1 MPSVHRSL
9 AFSFIE
15 KFSVIGITLVSYVLI
30 ARLLTPEEIG
40 IYSVAAALI
49 AIGQVVREFGVGNF
63 LIQEKNLT
71 QKHIRT
77 AFGVSLL
84 IGGALFLVVSMGAPL
99 VGDFYNDQ
107 RMTWIVRIIALN
119 FLVMPFC
126 SISLA
131 LLRRDMQFGQLTR
144 INIAATILGTGATL
158 GLAYAGF
165 GPQSLAWGAIATNVA
180 TGLGGWIARRDYKV
194 LTPALSEWRKVLT
207 FGSQSAGAGLITSI
221 AMGINDLAVGRIL
234 GFAPAAILSRA
245 NGLVA
250 MFNQQF
256 MDAVRSVALPA
267 FARAHRNNQPIEPI
281 YVASVSAITAVAWPF
296 YGFIA
301 IHAIDIL
308 RIMFGFQWDDSA
320 PLIRILCI
328 GGAIAATW
336 NLVLTLII
344 SIGHNTLAAKAD
356 LTVQPIRVILIV
368 LSALTFKSLEAVAW
382 AMVAANSLITPYF
395 MIIKNHVVV
404 TDTSAMSSGFIRS
417 LLVTLTSLSIPM
429 ICHIFV
435 YDFGPSGVFS
445 TLLQAISAFTV
456 WVISIFWFEHP
467 LSEDPLVKSKKEKL
481 CTIMPFMK
489 ILLPTNRRK

>member
-15 KFSVIGITLVSYVLI
+15 KFSVISITLISYVLI

-40 IYSVAAALI
+40 IYSVSAALI
-49 AIGQVVREFGVGNF
+49 AIGQVIREFGVGNF

-71 QKHIRT
+71 QEHIRT

-84 IGGALFLVVSMGAPL
+84 IGGALFLVVAMGAPL

-144 INIAATILGTGATL
+144 INIATSILGTGATL

-180 TGLGGWIARRDYKV
+180 TGLGGWIARKDYKV

-207 FGSQSAGAGLITSI
+207 FGSQSAGAGLITSL
-221 AMGINDLAVGRIL
+221 AMGMNDLAVGRLL
-234 GFAPAAILSRA
+234 GFASAAILSRA

-267 FARAHRNNQPIEPI
+267 LAKADRNHQQMEPI
-281 YVASVSAITAVAWPF
+281 YITSVTAVTAVAWPF
-296 YGFIA
+296 YGFVALEAKNI
-301 IHAIDIL
+301 I
-308 RIMFGFQWDDSA
+308 RMMFGSQWDA
-320 PLIRILCI
+320 AAELVPIFCLC
-328 GGAIAATW
+328 GALAATY
-336 NLVLTLII
+336 NLVLTLAIA
-344 SIGHNTLAAKAD
+344 IGRNDLASKTD
-356 LTVQPIRVILIV
+356 FIMQPIRALIV
-368 LSALTFKSLEAVAW
+368 VSSLIIFSSLEAVAW
-382 AMVAANSLITPYF
+382 ATLFFNLIGTPYLWF
-395 MIIKNHVVV
+395 VKNKLVR
-404 TDTSAMSSGFIRS
+404 TDMLSMRLG
-417 LLVTLTSLSIPM
+417 LLASFKVTLTCLFIPLIFRLLIPDSDTYGIAGTLSQ
-429 ICHIFV
+429 
-435 YDFGPSGVFS
+435 
-445 TLLQAISAFTV
+445 LLASIILWA
-456 WVISIFWFEHP
+456 ISIFWYNHP
-467 LSEDPLVKSKKEKL
+467 LSSDPNIRKLRNHLVSAL
-481 CTIMPFMK
+481 P
-489 ILLPTNRRK
+489 ILSWIFPVRSP